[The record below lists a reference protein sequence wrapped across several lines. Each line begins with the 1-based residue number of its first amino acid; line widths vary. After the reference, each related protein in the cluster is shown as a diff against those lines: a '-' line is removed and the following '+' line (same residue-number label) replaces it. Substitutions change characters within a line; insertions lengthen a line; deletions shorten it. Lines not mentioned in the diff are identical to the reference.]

1 MGALFRDS
9 EKIMI
14 FGKTAI
20 QGVFLVEL
28 ERNEDA
34 RGCFARSFCESE
46 FSDAGFP
53 FHVSQANLSK
63 SRGKGTIRGMHY
75 QAFGIHEAKVVRCIR
90 GAVWDVVVDMR
101 DGSPT
106 MLQHL
111 AFELS
116 DANGLA
122 LCIPDGVAH
131 GHQALT
137 DEADLFYLMDG
148 SYQTGHEAGLRYDD
162 PAIGIRWPLPL
173 NRISR
178 RDLAWPLLGVE

>member
-1 MGALFRDS
+1 
-9 EKIMI
+9 MI

-63 SRGKGTIRGMHY
+63 SRGKGTVRGMHY
-75 QAFGIHEAKVVRCIR
+75 QTRGIHEAKVVRCIR

-101 DGSPT
+101 EGSPT
-106 MLQHL
+106 KFKHI

-148 SYQTGHEAGLRYDD
+148 SYLKGHEAGLRYDD

>member
-1 MGALFRDS
+1 
-9 EKIMI
+9 MI
-14 FGKTAI
+14 FEKTAI
-20 QGVFLVEL
+20 QGVFLAKL
-28 ERNEDA
+28 ERNEDS
-34 RGCFARSFCESE
+34 RGCFARAFCESE
-46 FSDAGFP
+46 FQVAGFS

-75 QAFGIHEAKVVRCIR
+75 QAPGIHEAKVVRCIR
-90 GAVWDVVVDMR
+90 GSVWDVVVDMR
-101 DGSPT
+101 EGSPT
-106 MLQHL
+106 KYQHI

-162 PAIGIRWPLPL
+162 PAIGIEWPLPV
-173 NRISR
+173 NKISR
-178 RDLAWPLLGVE
+178 RDLAWPLLGVK

>member
-1 MGALFRDS
+1 
-9 EKIMI
+9 MI

-101 DGSPT
+101 EGSPT

-116 DANGLA
+116 DVNGLA

-131 GHQALT
+131 GH
-137 DEADLFYLMDG
+137 
-148 SYQTGHEAGLRYDD
+148 QTGHEAGLRYDD

>member
-1 MGALFRDS
+1 
-9 EKIMI
+9 MI
-14 FGKTAI
+14 FKNTVI
-20 QGVFLVEL
+20 QSVFLVEL
-28 ERNEDA
+28 ERNEDS
-34 RGCFARSFCESE
+34 RGSFARSFCESE
-46 FSDAGFP
+46 FGAAGFP

-75 QAFGIHEAKVVRCIR
+75 QALGIHEAKVVRCTR

-101 DGSPT
+101 EGSPT
-106 MLQHL
+106 KLQHL

-116 DANGLA
+116 DDNGLA

-148 SYQTGHEAGLRYDD
+148 SYQTGHETGLRYDD

-173 NRISR
+173 NRISH
-178 RDLAWPLLGVE
+178 RDLAWPWLCVK